1 MFNFNPLTMIPIDY
15 LTHML
20 STATSVD
27 RYDIENELFR
37 RKGDAQ

>member
-1 MFNFNPLTMIPIDY
+1 MFNFNPLTMIPEEF
-15 LTHML
+15 LQLML
-20 STATSVD
+20 STATAVD

>member
-1 MFNFNPLTMIPIDY
+1 MFNFNPLTFIPEEF
-15 LTHML
+15 LQQML
-20 STATSVD
+20 STATAVD

>member
-1 MFNFNPLTMIPIDY
+1 MFNFNPLTMIPTLY
-15 LTHML
+15 LQAML
-20 STATSVD
+20 ATATSAE